1 MGYLKTSRARAKVQH
16 WFRAQ
21 ARDDNVAAGRQ
32 LLEREFRRLAL
43 TSVDYKVVAKRV
55 QHSTVED
62 MFAAVGAGELSASQV
77 LNAAQ
82 SLVTD
87 SKPREDVAI
96 TVRPSGRRGAQDSE
110 VHVRGVGNL
119 MSHMAGC
126 CKPLPG
132 DGIVGFITQGRGV
145 SVHRRDCARLL
156 HLQSV
161 TPERIIEV
169 DWGSDSKTGYEV
181 DVGIEAYD
189 RSGLLRD
196 ITELLAASRINVIAV
211 NTSTNRKHHT
221 ATMRLRIEV
230 ADLSALGKVLE
241 RISRLNNVINAVRLS
256 DGGADFA

>member
-1 MGYLKTSRARAKVQH
+1 
-16 WFRAQ
+16 
-21 ARDDNVAAGRQ
+21 
-32 LLEREFRRLAL
+32 
-43 TSVDYKVVAKRV
+43 
-55 QHSTVED
+55 
-62 MFAAVGAGELSASQV
+62 MFAAVGSGELSASQV

-82 SLVTD
+82 SLVSD

-96 TVRPSGRRGAQDSE
+96 AVRPSGRRGAQDSE

-161 TPERIIEV
+161 SPERIIEV

-256 DGGADFA
+256 DGGAEFA